1 MATISTIADD
11 FDGSTPAKTVTFYAD
26 GKSYQI
32 DLNADHE
39 SELQDVIDAYHKA
52 LAPYLDK
59 ARAVSN
65 SNSSKRNQSGPSPK
79 DVRLW
84 AVENGY
90 NVSERGRIPS
100 EVMDAYR
107 DRSKK

>member
-1 MATISTIADD
+1 T
-11 FDGSTPAKTVTFYAD
+11 
-26 GKSYQI
+26 
-32 DLNADHE
+32 
-39 SELQDVIDAYHKA
+39 
-52 LAPYLDK
+52 
-59 ARAVSN
+59 
-65 SNSSKRNQSGPSPK
+65 SNSSKRSQSGPSPK

-84 AVENGY
+84 AVENGF